1 MLELGSGVGLGGI
14 SAARAGAAHVTLSD
28 FADDNA
34 ELLDALSANADRN
47 GVPASTMRLDWCD
60 CLDANFKPASM
71 YPVVLGP
78 DLVYPGSSLPALWA
92 AVAKHT
98 TPGGAAYLMCIRRP
112 DMNIAA
118 FPSAHWKATA
128 GPSRTHDGRARRDEQ
143 LRRGRPG
150 PPDLSAG
157 TWECRCRSRKRQR
170 MNHEQLDTKCT

>member
-47 GVPASTMRLDWCD
+47 GVPASTMRLDCCD

-71 YPVVLGP
+71 YPVVLGA

-92 AVAKHT
+92 AVVKHT
-98 TPGGAAYLMCIRRP
+98 ALGGAAYLMCVRRP
-112 DMNIAA
+112 EMNIAA
-118 FPSAHWKATA
+118 FPSALESYGGAVTMEECGVMNSFGA
-128 GPSRTHDGRARRDEQ
+128 ADLVLLTY
-143 LRRGRPG
+143 RPG
-150 PPDLSAG
+150 PGNVGVGRGNGSA
-157 TWECRCRSRKRQR
+157 
-170 MNHEQLDTKCT
+170 